1 MNDGWDFEAA
11 GHGHGSEAV
20 ETWGYGRDRCYF
32 GRCSAEGDYCRIELV
47 AFVRIG
53 AWEVEVC
60 FGRRRE
66 EYCRHS
72 VVDLKLQLG
81 EIGALVSVLVDG
93 KVLWFVAAAARTST
107 EQPPPAQ
114 HALGVRPGCS
124 QYCTPSYGCLSICC
138 WRKALLM
145 TLEAVRAGCEA
156 EDLVQLSLAR
166 TWGLRR
172 WRRCPGWRKFT
183 LDFWTVI
190 FIPRELL
197 SQIQNPKQR

>member
-1 MNDGWDFEAA
+1 MSGQ
-11 GHGHGSEAV
+11 
-20 ETWGYGRDRCYF
+20 
-32 GRCSAEGDYCRIELV
+32 
-47 AFVRIG
+47 
-53 AWEVEVC
+53 
-60 FGRRRE
+60 
-66 EYCRHS
+66 
-72 VVDLKLQLG
+72 LQLLYEYAENKG
-81 EIGALVSVLVDG
+81 STT
-93 KVLWFVAAAARTST
+93 VAPT
-107 EQPPPAQ
+107 
-114 HALGVRPGCS
+114 LGVRPGCS